1 MSAIAIVPDPALDIA
16 AAAERFAEAG
26 RAQIDRVLAADC
38 AEALRARLR
47 DLPDWGKAWGVA
59 GDGPHL
65 ARPGDTAPDD
75 AQLGAA
81 VAEGRLAYRYGL
93 CPVSDA
99 AGETWTDAIEPEAL
113 LAAFHDAAFLDL
125 ARAVTGIASLAAI
138 DVQAT
143 LYEAGDFLSRH
154 DDEGSDAGWRVAFV
168 LNLTDGAW
176 GPDCAGQL
184 LFHDGDR
191 IAEAFAPR
199 FNSLALFRV
208 PQDHSVSYVPP
219 FAPVRR
225 RYALSGWLKD
235 RPC

>member
-1 MSAIAIVPDPALDIA
+1 MSGAIAINPALDIA
-16 AAAERFAEAG
+16 GAAARFAAAG
-26 RAQIDRVLAADC
+26 RVQIEQVLAAGC
-38 AEALRARLR
+38 ADILRARFR
-47 DLPDWGKAWGVA
+47 GLPAWGKAWGVA

-65 ARPGDTAPDD
+65 TRPGETAPDD
-75 AQLGAA
+75 ARLGAA

-99 AGETWTDAIEPEAL
+99 AGEAWADAIEPDAL
-113 LAAFHDAAFLDL
+113 LAVFHDGAFLDL
-125 ARAVTGIASLAAI
+125 ARTVTGIATLAAV

-154 DDEGSDAGWRVAFV
+154 DDEGGDAGWRVTFV

-176 GPDCAGQL
+176 SPDWGGQL

-219 FAPVRR
+219 FAPPRR

-235 RPC
+235 QPC

>member
-1 MSAIAIVPDPALDIA
+1 MSGGFAIHPALDIESA
-16 AAAERFAEAG
+16 APRFAVAG
-26 RAQIDRVLAADC
+26 RVQIDAVLAADC
-38 AEALRARLR
+38 ADALRARLR
-47 DLPDWGKAWGVA
+47 NLPAWGKAWGVA

-65 ARPGDTAPDD
+65 ARPGEAAPDD
-75 AQLGAA
+75 MRLGAA

-99 AGETWTDAIEPEAL
+99 ADEPWAAAIEPDAL
-113 LAAFHDAAFLDL
+113 LTAFRDTAFLDL
-125 ARAVTGIASLAAI
+125 ARRVTGIATLAAV

-154 DDEGSDAGWRVAFV
+154 DDEGGDAGWRVAFV

-176 GPDCAGQL
+176 SPDWGGQL

-219 FAPVRR
+219 FAPARR
-225 RYALSGWLKD
+225 RLALSGWLKD